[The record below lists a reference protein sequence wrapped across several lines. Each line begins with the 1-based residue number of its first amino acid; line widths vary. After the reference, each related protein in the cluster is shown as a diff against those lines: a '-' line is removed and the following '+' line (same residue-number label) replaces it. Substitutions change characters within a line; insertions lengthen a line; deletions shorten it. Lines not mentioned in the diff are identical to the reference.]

1 MSETVAD
8 GSWARAGEAGRGEKR
23 QLRGKIREKWR
34 RKGNIEWSRR
44 TGTTKSA
51 HVYADDAKLSG
62 SMEKSW
68 LYRALSRCRHPTT
81 WAAHLSKKNVFPDV
95 VAICKFF
102 PLEGLT
108 KFNDAKAKQIHICIN
123 GPWKP
128 PSREHSETSR
138 AIITSSQIH
147 PISEPADGIS
157 LVDAAIVFVHPLA
170 SAKLSIFCIH
180 TLFPTP
186 LPPAPI
192 HPPCSRANTDLPP
205 RPIQALLRPIDSKDR
220 YSPEVAGLQSRAWIP
235 GCGRK
240 NLEICIGELQDD
252 DLVAPNARADPQ
264 FLRGL

>member
-1 MSETVAD
+1 MMGGDLAKIVRLLSIT
-8 GSWARAGEAGRGEKR
+8 G
-23 QLRGKIREKWR
+23 QLRGKIKEKWR

-44 TGTTKSA
+44 TGTTKSV

-68 LYRALSRCRHPTT
+68 LYPD
-81 WAAHLSKKNVFPDV
+81 AATLPHGPPIYQRKMCFQMSSPS
-95 VAICKFF
+95 ASTRFF

-108 KFNDAKAKQIHICIN
+108 NSTMPKRSKFTSVSMAPGRHRAASLD
-123 GPWKP
+123 
-128 PSREHSETSR
+128 SETSR

-157 LVDAAIVFVHPLA
+157 LVDAAILFVHPLA

-192 HPPCSRANTDLPP
+192 HPPCSRANTDPPP
-205 RPIQALLRPIDSKDR
+205 RPIQALIRPIASKDR

-252 DLVAPNARADPQ
+252 DLVPPNARADPQ